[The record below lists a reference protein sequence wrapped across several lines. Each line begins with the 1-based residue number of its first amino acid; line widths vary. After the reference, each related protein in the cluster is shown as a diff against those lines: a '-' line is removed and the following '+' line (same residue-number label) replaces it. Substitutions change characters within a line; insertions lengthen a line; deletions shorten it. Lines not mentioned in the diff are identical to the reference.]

1 VVKNARLVNY
11 SKARLKMNRQ
21 HVLRAIV
28 FSCSVLVATAVQT
41 QAPAAKPVAPAVPA
55 LPSDA
60 NQYARQ
66 ALQQELSEQ
75 DRDHTFWRYHIHR
88 ENKTYNYDRDVIQ
101 TNQGEISRTFLWKG
115 QRLTPELRG
124 HDEGRIHELLNDK
137 AVLAKHVKREKDG
150 VEMMRKMLA
159 AGPDAF
165 NFQYDGEE
173 AGLVRLRFTPNPHYD
188 PSSPEL
194 KIFRSLAGKLWIDRA
209 SSRLARVEGVL
220 FEDASFPL
228 GPRGRL
234 NKGGTVKIVRQD
246 MGSGHWDFVS
256 LDVNAPAHG
265 LIFASISFKEHQTF
279 SNYSRVPDLTLFQA
293 YELLKKDSDDAV
305 PTDSH

>member
-1 VVKNARLVNY
+1 MVFLY
-11 SKARLKMNRQ
+11 SMLA
-21 HVLRAIV
+21 AP
-28 FSCSVLVATAVQT
+28 AVHQ
-41 QAPAAKPVAPAVPA
+41 QAPPAKPVAPAVPA

-60 NQYARQ
+60 NQYARV
-66 ALQQELSEQ
+66 ALQHELSEQ

-101 TNQGEISRTFLWKG
+101 TSQGEISLTFLWKG
-115 QRLTPELRG
+115 QQLTPQLRG
-124 HDEGRIHELLNDK
+124 HDEGRIHELLTDK
-137 AVLAKHVKREKDG
+137 AVLAKHVKREKDRA
-150 VEMMRKMLA
+150 ELMRKMLA

-173 AGLVRLRFTPNPHYD
+173 AGLVQLRFTPNPQYD

-209 SSRLARVEGVL
+209 SSRLARVDGVL
-220 FEDASFPL
+220 LEDASFPL
-228 GPRGRL
+228 GPQGWL

-256 LDVNAPAHG
+256 LDVNAPAHAV
-265 LIFASISFKEHQTF
+265 IFASISFKEHQAF
-279 SNYSRVPDLTLFQA
+279 SNYSRVPANLTLSQA
-293 YELLKKDSDDAV
+293 YALLKKDSDYSRPAS
-305 PTDSH
+305 SH